1 MPAPNCTEAIFYFIK
16 GKSLRRGMRGEKK
29 ATPEQHLKSVDVA
42 CQLSKRETQ
51 AAISLLMK
59 WMKAV
64 IYDTYNYYVKISSSN
79 LYMLSVRVLYNSKTM
94 HGCFMRVQNTLLFA
108 IKSLQTVKVSL
119 FRQLQQKVP

>member
-1 MPAPNCTEAIFYFIK
+1 
-16 GKSLRRGMRGEKK
+16 
-29 ATPEQHLKSVDVA
+29 
-42 CQLSKRETQ
+42 
-51 AAISLLMK
+51 MK